1 MTELG
6 LKLFSLNPC
15 CSEKGAREGTLW
27 SLYPFRLSAEGGR
40 EFQKG
45 ERKERG
51 VGRKGGREGSR
62 PSSLT
67 LGPDSIAGSH
77 LPQSAP

>member
-1 MTELG
+1 M
-6 LKLFSLNPC
+6 KLFSLNPC

-45 ERKERG
+45 EREGERG
-51 VGRKGGREGSR
+51 REEGRKGRTALLGRQ
-62 PSSLT
+62 PWVL
-67 LGPDSIAGSH
+67 AGD
-77 LPQSAP
+77 PRVTAGG

>member
-51 VGRKGGREGSR
+51 VGRKGGRGR
-62 PSSLT
+62 K
-67 LGPDSIAGSH
+67 
-77 LPQSAP
+77 